1 MSNRLKPVLYLHQV
15 MMRPPL
21 IIFWSIVLAIQVILL
36 VLMAVSS
43 SEDSPSSLMLGGSGA
58 VYVFMFITGLLTIKD
73 TFPLAL
79 SMGAT
84 RKLYFLSTLYFY
96 VLLALLQTVIM
107 TLLTALE
114 MFLDPLL
121 EHVNLYHYRL
131 LGTNNL
137 LELFMFHLVL
147 LLMITM
153 FGNTLASWAYKFG
166 RMFWFGFGAFAILFF
181 TLFIIFEGFIPTYQ
195 WLASF
200 PSYWSAI
207 PYMLACLIVFS
218 VLSWLPIR
226 NVELRRI

>member
-96 VLLALLQTVIM
+96 LLLALLQTVIM

-153 FGNTLASWAYKFG
+153 FGNTLASG
-166 RMFWFGFGAFAILFF
+166 HISSGACSGSGLER
-181 TLFIIFEGFIPTYQ
+181 LPSCSLRYSSSFEGFIPTYQ